1 MPVSDGAIQSLNTF
15 IEALNRR
22 DKDGILSNLHFP
34 LYTHSDGA
42 EPVIIESADDF
53 WRASSHQVEEMRR
66 HENWSSTTLDYSEVL
81 DATEN
86 TVHIQLEIS
95 CRNTEGEAYGV
106 ARGIWIYAKIED
118 RWALKIRSMFQKT
131 GEISYLAGQKV

>member
-15 IEALNRR
+15 IEAFNRR

-53 WRASSHQVEEMRR
+53 WRERAQSALQGLCYRTSGSRK
-66 HENWSSTTLDYSEVL
+66 NKT
-81 DATEN
+81 
-86 TVHIQLEIS
+86 IFILEL
-95 CRNTEGEAYGV
+95 G
-106 ARGIWIYAKIED
+106 
-118 RWALKIRSMFQKT
+118 
-131 GEISYLAGQKV
+131 

>member
-1 MPVSDGAIQSLNTF
+1 MSASDGATQSLNTF
-15 IEALNRR
+15 IKSFNRR
-22 DKDGILSNLHFP
+22 DKDGILSNLHFS

-42 EPVIIESADDF
+42 EPVIIENADDF
-53 WRASSHQVEEMRR
+53 WRGSSLQVEEMRR
-66 HENWSSTTLDYSEVL
+66 HEDWASTTLDYSKVL

-86 TVHIQLEIS
+86 TAHIRTEIS
-95 CRNTEGEAYGV
+95 RRNTNGEAYGV
-106 ARGIWIYAKIED
+106 ARGIWIYAKIEN

>member
-15 IEALNRR
+15 IEAFNRR

-42 EPVIIESADDF
+42 EPAIIESADDF

-66 HENWSSTTLDYSEVL
+66 LENWSSTTLDYSEVL

-86 TVHIQLEIS
+86 TVHIPLEIS
-95 CRNTEGEAYGV
+95 RRNTEGEASPSV
-106 ARGIWIYAKIED
+106 FR
-118 RWALKIRSMFQKT
+118 R
-131 GEISYLAGQKV
+131 EISSGMCTVFSVASKTSE